1 MHADDVESDE
11 EVRVVG
17 RPRLGLLDAL
27 TVEVRTPRG
36 AARKY
41 RCAGAGCP
49 RQWAPRTM
57 VRVLAHAKRC
67 LRLTEEQR
75 HLASSASASKS
86 PGALVAAD
94 NTQEGASAR
103 SLKVTS
109 SLQSDVASSQSS
121 FTSSLPA
128 SPLPLK
134 ASDNLQLLPR
144 GDGFFGPGGRRKT
157 HRAMDLAIVKLFCV
171 ARIPLTVADSIVWKD
186 LLKISLPSYVPAS
199 RTRLMDDHIMSEQ
212 ERVRQLQVK
221 HLKTQ
226 RHVSISFDGGA
237 LRSGESLYTVHAT
250 TIARDV
256 MLLEGQ
262 DGTRASHT
270 GVWISELVLRVS
282 GYLFSKLRILFLLLA
297 CLDDSRNWKGTYW
310 ISLIR

>member
-17 RPRLGLLDAL
+17 RPRLGLLDTL

-36 AARKY
+36 AIRKY

-49 RQWAPRTM
+49 RRWAPRTT

-67 LRLTEEQR
+67 LRLTQEQR

-94 NTQEGASAR
+94 IAQEAASG
-103 SLKVTS
+103 SLNVTS
-109 SLQSDVASSQSS
+109 SLQSIASSQSS
-121 FTSSLPA
+121 FTSLPDSSLT
-128 SPLPLK
+128 LK
-134 ASDNLQLLPR
+134 ASDNLKLLPR
-144 GDGFFGPGGRRKT
+144 GDGFFGPDGRRKT

-171 ARIPLTVADSIVWKD
+171 ARIPPSVADLAVWKD
-186 LLKISLPSYVPAS
+186 MLKISLPSYVPAS
-199 RTRLMDDHIMSEQ
+199 RTRLMDDHIMTEQ
-212 ERVRQLQVK
+212 ERVRELQIK

-226 RHVSISFDGGA
+226 RHISISFDGGA

-250 TIARDV
+250 TVARDV

-262 DGTRASHT
+262 DGTRESHT

-282 GYLFSKLRILFLLLA
+282 YYIL
-297 CLDDSRNWKGTYW
+297 
-310 ISLIR
+310 